1 MISTKIPASHAITTA
16 KWITRL
22 AYLIALIGTVASYGT
37 QVSLLLAYEV
47 GSFSYVIPATIDIL
61 AICAALALQLPG
73 LDATSRKIAGGI
85 LFVAVTVSVLAN
97 VTGGHNPIGR
107 AAHAWPV
114 IAYLCGEMLANR
126 VRAYAARLAAQ
137 QDTPAPVVQVPM
149 QPATIVPTVAAV
161 TAPAIR
167 RAVTRAHASGV
178 RTGSHAN
185 CAHPS
190 TASDR
195 AKCRKAA
202 ALVTP

>member
-1 MISTKIPASHAITTA
+1 MTSKIPAAHALTTA

-22 AYLIALIGTVASYGT
+22 AYTIALIGTVASYGT
-37 QVSLLLAYEV
+37 QVGLLLTYEV
-47 GSFSYVIPATIDIL
+47 GAFAYVIPATIDIL

-73 LDATSRKIAGGI
+73 LDVASRKIAGTI
-85 LFVAVTVSVLAN
+85 LTVAVVVSVAAN
-97 VTGGHNPIGR
+97 MAGGHNPIAR

-114 IAYLCGEMLANR
+114 VAYLCGELLANR
-126 VRAYAARLAAQ
+126 VRAFAARLRASEDEKAQ
-137 QDTPAPVVQVPM
+137 ASTTPAV

-161 TAPAIR
+161 AAPAVR